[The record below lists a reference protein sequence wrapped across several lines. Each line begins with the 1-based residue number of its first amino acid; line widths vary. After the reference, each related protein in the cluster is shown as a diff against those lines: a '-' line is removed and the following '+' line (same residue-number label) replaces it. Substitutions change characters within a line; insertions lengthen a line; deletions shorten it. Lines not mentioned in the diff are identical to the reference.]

1 MKIVKKIVD
10 ERGNVVVVETEATV
24 DDIVEALID
33 AVINRIEAVVD
44 LKTGKVTLKKK
55 TST

>member
-24 DDIVEALID
+24 DDIVDALID